1 MEQIKHI
8 EYNARFAANKF
19 LYSFIGPMP
28 YIHDDEFLLFNGIT
42 HLTRHL
48 ALWMVNITLTDMW
61 HDSGQKINFNSWG
74 TGHNASLS
82 KVHKND
88 NNITL

>member
-48 ALWMVNITLTDMW
+48 AL
-61 HDSGQKINFNSWG
+61 
-74 TGHNASLS
+74 
-82 KVHKND
+82 
-88 NNITL
+88 